1 MSWIDQYFVGYLL
14 FQSNGVTLP
23 QRPTIDARNGLTATD
38 DPVNNRTILDATGGG
53 GGTITIRE
61 VSGPGSATA
70 APGDHFYV
78 NVSAGDY
85 TITPATFGAAENF
98 YVKMLGPTGGH
109 SLFVNPQSGGQIET
123 IDGDGT
129 LTSTP
134 LNFTAAGQEATLETP
149 DGTNFYF

>member
-1 MSWIDQYFVGYLL
+1 MSWIDKYFVGVL
-14 FQSNGVTLP
+14 FVQSNGATLP
-23 QRPTIDARNGLTATD
+23 QQPILDFRNGLTASND
-38 DPVNNRTILDATGGG
+38 AVSGRTIVDATGGG

-61 VSGPGSATA
+61 VSGPGAATA

-78 NVSAGDY
+78 DVSSGDY
-85 TITPATFGAAENF
+85 TITPATFGAAEDF
-98 YVKMLGPTGGH
+98 YVKRLGPTGGH
-109 SLFVNPQSGGQIET
+109 SLFVNPQAGGQIVT

-134 LNFTAAGQEATLETP
+134 LKFTAAGQEAILETP